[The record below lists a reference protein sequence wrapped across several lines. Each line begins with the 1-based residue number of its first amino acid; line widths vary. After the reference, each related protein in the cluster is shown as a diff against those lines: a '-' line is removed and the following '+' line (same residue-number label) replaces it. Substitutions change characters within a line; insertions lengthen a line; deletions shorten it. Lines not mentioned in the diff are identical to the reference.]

1 MALIGQIKYIQIGG
15 NTYEILGG
23 SSGSTVTISRNL
35 TSGTKSA
42 TINVDGTDYD
52 IYSVTNTDSNVSQ
65 TNTTTSAEYRLLLSS
80 AANDTTAT
88 AGAQKSSYLTYNPS
102 TKALVTN
109 GTINGF
115 TLAAACAKAVDSS
128 ISAGSTSTNLP
139 TSAAVAN
146 LVSTVDKVYIVN
158 LTYYDTIG
166 DDMIFTSSETIDT
179 IKGYLDNGKL
189 VVLKEGHINYYP
201 TGYDRGTSDLIFC
214 GGWSFDICMATYKM
228 NNTYTNYW
236 KRVLNHI
243 GMQNLSI
250 SGNRISLSGP
260 GGSSDYSYIDLP
272 VYNGGVS

>member
-1 MALIGQIKYIQIGG
+1 MAQLKDLLVNGAARMIGDVFTNKIQITSLSAPTASGGTTYGPGTDGQIIK
-15 NTYEILGG
+15 
-23 SSGSTVTISRNL
+23 
-35 TSGTKSA
+35 
-42 TINVDGTDYD
+42 
-52 IYSVTNTDSNVSQ
+52 
-65 TNTTTSAEYRLLLSS
+65 
-80 AANDTTAT
+80 
-88 AGAQKSSYLTYNPS
+88 
-102 TKALVTN
+102 TN
-109 GTINGF
+109 GTGIYWA
-115 TLAAACAKAVDSS
+115 TLGAAAAKAVDSS

-201 TGYDRGTSDLIFC
+201 TGYDRGTSDLIFY
-214 GGWSFDICMATYKM
+214 GGWSFDSCMATYKM